1 MPTDL
6 ELFDELSYYTLAHS
20 DPSFVHQ
27 NAVDAF
33 TAQNADAD
41 TKPIAIVFALAGL
54 YLYVEKNFTGRQ
66 VQIAH
71 IQLARRR
78 KKWSKPPLPDRRG
91 SVRVGDVLAEAP
103 GPNRDA
109 MIHCWCISVWE
120 AFQESREE
128 TARLLAA
135 ELDIT

>member
-1 MPTDL
+1 MPTEL
-6 ELFDELSYYTLAHS
+6 ELFDELSFYTLAHS

-33 TAQNADAD
+33 AAQVADEN
-41 TKPIAIVFALAGL
+41 TKPIALVFGLVGL
-54 YLYVEKNFTGRQ
+54 YLHVEKNFTGRQ
-66 VQIAH
+66 VQIVH
-71 IQLARRR
+71 MQLARRR
-78 KKWSKPPLPDRRG
+78 KHWSKPPLPERRG

-120 AFQESREE
+120 AFQASREE
-128 TARLLAA
+128 IARLLAT
-135 ELDIT
+135 ELDIV

>member
-1 MPTDL
+1 MPSEL
-6 ELFDELSYYTLAHS
+6 ELFQELSYYTLAHS

-27 NAVDAF
+27 NAVDAY
-33 TAQNADAD
+33 TAQVADAD
-41 TKPIAIVFALAGL
+41 TKPIAVVFALVGL

-66 VQIAH
+66 AQIAH
-71 IQLARRR
+71 MQLARRR
-78 KKWSKPPLPDRRG
+78 KKWTKPPLPERRG
-91 SVRVGDVLAEAP
+91 SVRVKDVLAEAP
-103 GPNRDA
+103 GPDRDA

-128 TARLLAA
+128 IARLLSA